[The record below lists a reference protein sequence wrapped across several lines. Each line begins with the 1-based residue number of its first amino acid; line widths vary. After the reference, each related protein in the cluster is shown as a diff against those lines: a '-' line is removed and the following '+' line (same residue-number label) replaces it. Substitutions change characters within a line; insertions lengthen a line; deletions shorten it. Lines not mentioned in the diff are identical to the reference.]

1 MNDVRLHP
9 LSCLV
14 VALALL
20 WQPTFAAA
28 QTDTPPAPAQAAKHT
43 VKKHVATARKP
54 VQRNLYNAAPARDPS
69 GCTWPYRNQFPP
81 CMATWP
87 AGDPNFHGSTHP
99 GPTFNSP
106 Y

>member
-1 MNDVRLHP
+1 MNDFRLRP
-9 LSCLV
+9 LPCLIM
-14 VALALL
+14 ALALL
-20 WQPTFAAA
+20 SQPTLAAA
-28 QTDTPPAPAQAAKHT
+28 QTDTRPAQAQVTKHT

-54 VQRNLYNAAPARDPS
+54 VQRNLYNAAPARDPA

-87 AGDPNFHGSTHP
+87 AGDQNYHGSRP
-99 GPTFNSP
+99 GPTFDSP

>member
-1 MNDVRLHP
+1 MYGFRLHP
-9 LSCLV
+9 LTCLV
-14 VALALL
+14 MALALL

-28 QTDTPPAPAQAAKHT
+28 QSDTPPTQAQVAKHT
-43 VKKHVATARKP
+43 AKKHVAARKP
-54 VQRNLYNAAPARDPS
+54 VPRNLYNAAPARDHA

-87 AGDPNFHGSTHP
+87 AGDPNYHGSRP
-99 GPTFNSP
+99 GPTFDSP